1 MEIPADQII
10 CSGSQDLLDME
21 VPLPTVQDEYT
32 ALRPYPCDFCSRRFR
47 KKTSL
52 MNHIVAHQNDR
63 PHLCKLCGSRFFRRS
78 DLINHLKA
86 HADAPDPELD
96 IECSY

>member
-1 MEIPADQII
+1 
-10 CSGSQDLLDME
+10 ME

-47 KKTSL
+47 KKATL
-52 MNHIVAHQNDR
+52 MNHMVAHQTDR
-63 PHLCKLCGSRFFRRS
+63 PHLCKLCGDRFFRRS

-86 HADAPDPELD
+86 HAETPEYEEDESNSLSN
-96 IECSY
+96 IPINLY